1 MVEKTTEDDQHQQA
15 SAGEK
20 HKTEVETPDPKRTK
34 VESETSA
41 NQDKEDD
48 KENNKG
54 KDQEEESNTHQTRK
68 KESDESKADVKSENG
83 TSGKAKTKADTDK
96 DASPS
101 ILEKGIIYFFIRGRV
116 DVDKPEEVDDI
127 ARSYIILRPIGHD
140 AKLSKPPLA
149 DAGNTRIVV
158 LPKKVLPSSGRDRFL
173 AFIDKTGASYDEIKG
188 QFLAGGEYETK
199 TKGTRHTP
207 AATPVGEGVYAITST
222 GRESHLAYI
231 LTIPQELGEVQ
242 KDLGLKEQGSF
253 IISTKNP
260 EYPAPASARLPQA
273 PEYPKKMHE
282 EFKDYRWIPSRPH
295 HLDYVNTQILMIGES
310 SGINKALGVQDD
322 GDKKA
327 NKEEPLEEMEEL
339 EEQDLKRMQHLS
351 GDDSESIYADL
362 KAHAKDYPKLQTTF

>member
-1 MVEKTTEDDQHQQA
+1 MVEKTTEDEQHQQA

-34 VESETSA
+34 VESETPA
-41 NQDKEDD
+41 DPDKKNDKEKN
-48 KENNKG
+48 KENDK
-54 KDQEEESNTHQTRK
+54 EEESNTHQTRK
-68 KESDESKADVKSENG
+68 KESEESKDVKSENG
-83 TSGKAKTKADTDK
+83 TTGKAKADKDK
-96 DASPS
+96 DAPAS

-158 LPKKVLPSSGRDRFL
+158 LPKKVLPSSGKDRFL
-173 AFIDKTGASYDEIKG
+173 AFVDKTGASYDEIKG

-295 HLDYVNTQILMIGES
+295 HLDYANTQILMIGES
-310 SGINKALGVQDD
+310 SGIKKALGVENEDD
-322 GDKKA
+322 GKA

-339 EEQDLKRMQHLS
+339 EEQDLKRMQQLS
-351 GDDSESIYADL
+351 GDDSASIYADL

>member
-20 HKTEVETPDPKRTK
+20 HKTEAETPDPKRTK

-41 NQDKEDD
+41 DQGKEND
-48 KENNKG
+48 KENDKR
-54 KDQEEESNTHQTRK
+54 EESNTHQTK
-68 KESDESKADVKSENG
+68 NKEPEESKSEVKSENG
-83 TSGKAKTKADTDK
+83 TTGRAKADKGK
-96 DASPS
+96 DAPAS

-127 ARSYIILRPIGHD
+127 ARSFIILRPIGHD

-149 DAGNTRIVV
+149 DAGNTRILV

-173 AFIDKTGASYDEIKG
+173 AFVDKTGASYDEIKG
-188 QFLAGGEYETK
+188 QFLAGADYETK

-222 GRESHLAYI
+222 GRESHLAYM

-282 EFKDYRWIPSRPH
+282 EFHEYRWIPTRPH
-295 HLDYVNTQILMIGES
+295 HLDYANTQILMIGES
-310 SGINKALGVQDD
+310 SGIKKALGVEDD
-322 GDKKA
+322 GGKQA

-339 EEQDLKRMQHLS
+339 EEQDLKRMQQLS
-351 GDDSESIYADL
+351 GDDSASIYADL
-362 KAHAKDYPKLQTTF
+362 KAHAEDYPKLQTTF

>member
-1 MVEKTTEDDQHQQA
+1 MVEKTTEDDQNQQA

-20 HKTEVETPDPKRTK
+20 HKTEVETPDPKRAK
-34 VESETSA
+34 VKSETPA
-41 NQDKEDD
+41 DNDNEEDK
-48 KENNKG
+48 G
-54 KDQEEESNTHQTRK
+54 EESNTRQTTEK
-68 KESDESKADVKSENG
+68 GSQESKADAKSENG
-83 TSGKAKTKADTDK
+83 TAGKSKADTDK
-96 DASPS
+96 DAPAS

-149 DAGNTRIVV
+149 DAGNTRILV

-188 QFLAGGEYETK
+188 QFLAGGDYETK

-207 AATPVGEGVYAITST
+207 AATPVGEGVYAITTT

-260 EYPAPASARLPQA
+260 EYPAPASARLPKA
-273 PEYPKKMHE
+273 PEYPKK
-282 EFKDYRWIPSRPH
+282 
-295 HLDYVNTQILMIGES
+295 
-310 SGINKALGVQDD
+310 
-322 GDKKA
+322 
-327 NKEEPLEEMEEL
+327 
-339 EEQDLKRMQHLS
+339 
-351 GDDSESIYADL
+351 
-362 KAHAKDYPKLQTTF
+362 

>member
-1 MVEKTTEDDQHQQA
+1 MVETRADDEQQQQA

-20 HKTEVETPDPKRTK
+20 HKTEVETPEAKRTK
-34 VESETSA
+34 VEAEDSSA
-41 NQDKEDD
+41 DKDNEKD
-48 KENNKG
+48 KG
-54 KDQEEESNTHQTRK
+54 EESNTHQTK
-68 KESDESKADVKSENG
+68 KEEQEESKADVKSENG
-83 TSGKAKTKADTDK
+83 TAGKAKADKDTDK
-96 DASPS
+96 NAPAS
-101 ILEKGIIYFFIRGRV
+101 ILEKGIIYFFVRGRV
-116 DVDKPEEVDDI
+116 DVDKPEDVDDI

-140 AKLSKPPLA
+140 AKLSKAPLA

-207 AATPVGEGVYAITST
+207 AATPVGEGVYAITTT
-222 GRESHLAYI
+222 GRESHLAYM

-260 EYPAPASARLPQA
+260 EYPAPASARLPKA
-273 PEYPKKMHE
+273 PEYPKKIHD
-282 EFKDYRWIPSRPH
+282 EFRDLRWLPTKPH
-295 HLDYVNTQILMIGES
+295 HLDYVNSQILMIGES
-310 SGINKALGVQDD
+310 SGINKALGVEGN

-339 EEQDLKRMQHLS
+339 EEQDLKRMQQLS
-351 GDDSESIYADL
+351 GDDSASIYKDL
-362 KAHAKDYPKLQTTF
+362 KAHAEDYPKLQTTF